1 MNNNS
6 QHSQQ
11 LQQQA
16 AAEPDN
22 PGTSTTAPDLTITK
36 SQLAAGEFLK
46 SLNELSA
53 ALPFPPVGEA
63 VLRGGNLPDIHV
75 NGGFLAAAVAAVA
88 DSPELQAINVLDVDQ
103 GRETL
108 QVLDAWTP
116 VLTTVMGIERRL
128 RFALN
133 SRKSP
138 LGGKAR
144 TAYAVAR
151 GLTKRDPHSQLAVH
165 VQAMKAAAG
174 LGRRRKEGTG
184 QKGN

>member
-1 MNNNS
+1 MDSSHNE
-6 QHSQQ
+6 QQ
-11 LQQQA
+11 QFQQQA
-16 AAEPDN
+16 AAEPEN
-22 PGTSTTAPDLTITK
+22 PGSPATAPDLTITK

-63 VLRGGNLPDIHV
+63 VISGAKLPDINV
-75 NGGFLAAAVAAVA
+75 SVGFLAAAVAAA
-88 DSPELQAINVLDVDQ
+88 AESPELHAINVLDVDQ

-116 VLTTVMGIERRL
+116 VLTTVSGIERRL

-133 SRKSP
+133 ARKSP

-144 TAYAVAR
+144 TAYAVIR
-151 GLTKRDPHSQLAVH
+151 GLTQRNPHSLLAVH
-165 VQAMKAAAG
+165 LQAMKAAA
-174 LGRRRKEGTG
+174 RFNRRKGGTV
-184 QKGN
+184 QKGY